1 MSNPDV
7 NPDGGCA
14 ADGLVA
20 LVYWLIAILTAPGF
34 IVASFIEDT
43 LKLPSWLGCILGLTT
58 IVAWCGF
65 LLMIAYTI
73 LTSALLF
80 FA

>member
-1 MSNPDV
+1 MGFV
-7 NPDGGCA
+7 N
-14 ADGLVA
+14 
-20 LVYWLIAILTAPGF
+20 WLIAILTAPGF
-34 IVASFIEDT
+34 FVSAFIEDT
-43 LKLPSWLGCILGLTT
+43 LNLPSWLGCILGLTT

-65 LLMIAYTI
+65 LFMIAYTI